1 MWEGD
6 GFALV
11 YKRLETGRF
20 QWPRTASEARE
31 ITPEQF
37 TWLMQGP
44 AVEQKR
50 RDELV
55 RNILSL
61 QENVY

>member
-1 MWEGD
+1 MLGN
-6 GFALV
+6 V
-11 YKRLETGRF
+11 KRYSR
-20 QWPRTASEARE
+20 